1 MNGATTIQERLK
13 DLRLNKGLKLEELA
27 EQTGISKSALGS
39 YEKDDYKEINHGNLI
54 LLADFYGV
62 SLDYLFCRTENR
74 EQINTPLTELHLND
88 EMVALLKSGRIN
100 NRLLCEMIKHPDF
113 LKLMTDTEIYVDGI
127 ATMQIKNMNDW
138 LNAVRLQILQQ
149 HNPESN
155 DLYVQVLDAARIDE
169 EEYFFHNIH
178 GDLDRVIRSI
188 REKNQ
193 NATESAPIERP
204 ASNDKKM
211 QRLLQSMKYKS
222 NPIEEFWRY
231 FCEELQIDYDKLLE
245 EEHDTMKRIFK
256 KSKLLKSFPSHRNK
270 ARK

>member
-1 MNGATTIQERLK
+1 MI
-13 DLRLNKGLKLEELA
+13 LA
-27 EQTGISKSALGS
+27 Q
-39 YEKDDYKEINHGNLI
+39 Y
-54 LLADFYGV
+54 YGV
-62 SLDYLFCRTENR
+62 STDWLLGLTESR
-74 EQINTPLTELHLND
+74 EVQNHDISELHLDD
-88 EMVALLKSGRIN
+88 ETLDILKSGSLN

-138 LNAVRLQILQQ
+138 LNAVRLQIVQQ

-193 NATESAPIERP
+193 NATESAPSERP

-231 FCEELQIDYDKLLE
+231 FCEELQIDYDKLLDD
-245 EEHDTMKRIFK
+245 EHDTMKRIFK
-256 KSKLLKSFPSHRNK
+256 KSKLLKSFPSHKNK